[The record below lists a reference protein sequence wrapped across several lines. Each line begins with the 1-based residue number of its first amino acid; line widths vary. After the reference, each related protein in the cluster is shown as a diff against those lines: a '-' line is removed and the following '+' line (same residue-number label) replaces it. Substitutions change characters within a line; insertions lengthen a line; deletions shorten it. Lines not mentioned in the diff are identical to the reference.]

1 MESAFSS
8 SVTGCTV
15 WIHAADWPRIQAGFE
30 SMNTVEIVQPGLRI
44 PAETWPV
51 RIAWNANGDVS
62 YSCGSASL
70 VREIV
75 GESTGYTILNE
86 TGWTEEKFML
96 FVMSREHLHINIED
110 HKLPTLAA
118 LAGYWRTPLFVDIP
132 KGDSHLIF
140 LVTPDGN
147 VTMVEY
153 DGGREGVFHMRETFF
168 GDGLDPALVLP
179 GVTIRK
185 AGPRT
190 TPGIDSM
197 AANRQGL
204 LHGWVNA
211 HDLGRMAA
219 PKGAELSA
227 SDLKFPHLEEI
238 DRERPVVAYVRSSQ
252 HLYELLYPV
261 THQLGPLEL
270 LCAVD
275 GVLQRYVDPDT
286 GVEQGMGAVAD
297 DWADWILA
305 ESVPAGHRAP
315 KQPWE
320 GNSIEARLYRLEH
333 NIVDYDDQETGTSQF
348 GTALELETWLK
359 RALGRH
365 NLPLSVHIL
374 DDAAM
379 LLRADIM
386 PVYQKHTYE
395 RSAGEVLE
403 ILTSKQFFSP
413 WAGFRTWERP
423 EKGDH
428 LFKPY
433 LNTVMDGAEL
443 QSVLAVNCLD
453 YDQLEPYLLPDGA
466 RANMNSWFLL
476 SVGDT
481 RTCILFP
488 AVDSMLKVSTD
499 HDGAFAGITACE
511 YWGRRRELDR
521 ERAFQKQWG
530 DWLDSDH
537 QLTREEVRAGLD
549 TLDRMIKEHSK

>member
-1 MESAFSS
+1 MALTSPSREDRF
-8 SVTGCTV
+8 TV
-15 WIHAADWPRIQAGFE
+15 WIPGTEWPRLRAEFE
-30 SMNTVEIVQPGLRI
+30 FMNTRTEQSQLRI
-44 PAETWPV
+44 PAETWPADLV
-51 RIAWNANGDVS
+51 VEGNGDAA
-62 YSCGSASL
+62 YTGGRSAAAPN
-70 VREIV
+70 VV
-75 GESTGYTILNE
+75 GESTGYDILRE
-86 TGWTEEKFML
+86 PGWTVEKFTL
-96 FVMSREHLHINIED
+96 LVMSRPHMHVEIGD
-110 HKLPTLAA
+110 WKSPTLAA
-118 LAGYWRTPLFVDIP
+118 LAGYWQTPFFVHNP
-132 KGDSHLIF
+132 HNGF
-140 LVTPDGN
+140 YLVTTDGN
-147 VTMVEY
+147 VTVAGY
-153 DGGREGVFHMRETFF
+153 DGGVDAVPHLRETFF
-168 GDGLDPALVLP
+168 AEGLDAVLALP
-179 GVTIRK
+179 GVTLRK
-185 AGPRT
+185 AGLGQL
-190 TPGIDSM
+190 PGVDSL

-204 LHGWVNA
+204 LRDWVAAHG
-211 HDLGRMAA
+211 LGRMSA
-219 PKGAELSA
+219 PKGAELGPT
-227 SDLKFPHLEEI
+227 DLTFPTVDEI
-238 DRERPVVAYVRSSQ
+238 DRDRPVVAYVRSSQ

-286 GVEQGMGAVAD
+286 GIEQGMGAVAD

-379 LLRADIM
+379 LLRAEIM

-403 ILTSKQFFSP
+403 ILTSKQSFSP

-423 EKGDH
+423 DKGDH

-466 RANMNSWFLL
+466 RADMNSWFLL

-499 HDGAFAGITACE
+499 HDGASARITARE

-521 ERAFQKQWG
+521 EQAFQTQWA